1 MNNNKDV
8 KHFDFIEH
16 VCSNGDLVKNI
27 TESAPRQHAHTDKNA
42 PQQSGIGLA

>member
-1 MNNNKDV
+1 MNNKNDQ
-8 KHFDFIEH
+8 HFDFLEH
-16 VCSNGDLVKNI
+16 VHSYRYLVKNI